1 MGTRAEEA
9 RTRQDKSEAAI
20 LDMPRLMEMLAG
32 KQQPAACP
40 TGSTLL
46 GTNGSVLSAAA
57 MVDNTQPGL
66 STTVT
71 GNDRILQ
78 DDSPDQEKNCP
89 KRKGKTKDKDER
101 FTPK

>member
-1 MGTRAEEA
+1 
-9 RTRQDKSEAAI
+9 
-20 LDMPRLMEMLAG
+20 MEILAG
-32 KQQPAACP
+32 KQQPVACP
-40 TGSTLL
+40 TGSKLL

-78 DDSPDQEKNCP
+78 DDSPDQEQTGP
-89 KRKGKTKDKDER
+89 KGKGKTKDKDER
-101 FTPK
+101 YA